1 MFVDKESGFKV
12 KRYLQNLRWSANI
25 KVLPIIVIAIF
36 LTGCSHSKSMI
47 MKFREIQLTNDAYGH
62 TIHNT
67 QAFSKDDQW
76 IVYDTRNDDTKIAE
90 TNKIEMV
97 NVQTGEIKELYA
109 TQNQSQFGPGVGA
122 ATFSPQQDIVLFIH
136 GIRNANSQNP
146 YSITR
151 RTGVAVDIPHPGKPT
166 FMDSRDI
173 QAPYTPGALRGGTH
187 AHTWSGD
194 GQWISFTYNDYV
206 LEQLPKT
213 DSSILDL
220 RTVGVMVPQAV
231 EVKTDTDSLENF
243 SGKMFSVVAAEVVN
257 NPRCGSDEIDK
268 AFDETWIGKNGYI
281 NRLGNRQKKAIAFQ
295 GNVRDNEGKAK
306 TEVFVLDLPDFPF
319 KPKPNK
325 PLQGT
330 PDTRPNV
337 PEGFHQRRITFT
349 QNGIEGPR
357 HWLRATY
364 DGALIAFLAKDT
376 DGIIQIFGVSPNGG
390 HTIQITKNKFSV
402 EGPYNFSPDDKYI
415 AYTADNSIFI
425 TEIQNGNT
433 QRITKR
439 FEDWEKPLNAPVWS
453 YKGDKIAFNRKVKF
467 SDGEYIQIFILVK
480 MGK

>member
-1 MFVDKESGFKV
+1 
-12 KRYLQNLRWSANI
+12 
-25 KVLPIIVIAIF
+25 
-36 LTGCSHSKSMI
+36 

-67 QAFSKDDQW
+67 QVFSGDDQW

-97 NVQTGEIKELYA
+97 NVQTGAILELYA

-151 RTGVAVDIPHPGKPT
+151 RTGVAVDIHHPGKPI
-166 FMDSRDI
+166 FMDARNI

-206 LEQLPKT
+206 LEQLSKT
-213 DSSILDL
+213 DSSIKDS
-220 RTVGVMVPQAV
+220 RTVGVIAPQPV
-231 EVKTDTDSLENF
+231 EVKTDDDSLENF
-243 SGKMFSVVAAEVVN
+243 SGKMFSVVAAEVVSQ
-257 NPRCGSDEIDK
+257 PKWGSDEIDK
-268 AFDETWIGKNGYI
+268 AFDETWIGNGYI
-281 NRLGNRQKKAIAFQ
+281 NRFGNRQKNAIAFQ
-295 GNVRDNEGKAK
+295 GNVRDNEGKIK
-306 TEVFVLDLPDFPF
+306 TEVFVLDLPVFPF
-319 KPKPNK
+319 KSKLNK

-330 PDTRPNV
+330 SNTHPNV
-337 PEGFHQRRITFT
+337 PEGFHQRRVTFT
-349 QNGIEGPR
+349 KNGIEGPR
-357 HWLRATY
+357 HWLRTTG
-364 DGALIAFLAKDT
+364 DGELIAFLAKDT

-390 HTIQITKNKFSV
+390 SVIQISKNKFSV
-402 EGPYNFSPDDKYI
+402 EGPFNFSPNDKFI

-453 YKGDKIAFNRKVKF
+453 YKGDRIAYNRKVKF
-467 SDGEYIQIFILVK
+467 SDGEYIQIFILEK
-480 MGK
+480 MDK

>member
-1 MFVDKESGFKV
+1 
-12 KRYLQNLRWSANI
+12 
-25 KVLPIIVIAIF
+25 
-36 LTGCSHSKSMI
+36 
-47 MKFREIQLTNDAYGH
+47 MKFSEIRLTNAAYGH

-67 QAFSKDDQW
+67 QVFSRDDQW
-76 IVYDTRNDDTKIAE
+76 IVFDTRNDDTQIGE
-90 TNKIEMV
+90 TSKIEMV
-97 NVQTGEIKELYA
+97 NVHTGTIIELYA
-109 TQNQSQFGPGVGA
+109 TQNQSKFGPGVGA
-122 ATFSPQQDIVLFIH
+122 ATFSPMQDSVLFIH
-136 GIRNANSQNP
+136 GIRNATSENP

-151 RTGVAVDIPHPGKPT
+151 RTGIAVDIKHPGKPI
-166 FMDSRDI
+166 FMDARDI
-173 QAPYTPGALRGGTH
+173 QAPYTAGALRGGTH

-206 LEQLPKT
+206 LEQLSKT
-213 DSSILDL
+213 DSSIKDL

-231 EVKTDTDSLENF
+231 VVKTDVDVFENF
-243 SGKMFSVVAAEVVN
+243 SGEMFSVVAAEVVSDAQW
-257 NPRCGSDEIDK
+257 GSDEIDK

-295 GNVRDNEGKAK
+295 GNVRDNEGKPK

-330 PDTRPNV
+330 PDTCPNV
-337 PEGFHQRRITFT
+337 PVGFHQRRITFT

-357 HWLRATY
+357 HWLRTTS
-364 DGALIAFLAKDT
+364 DGELIAFFAKDT

-390 HTIQITKNKFSV
+390 AIIQITKNKFSV
-402 EGPYNFSPDDKYI
+402 EGPFNFSLDGKYI
-415 AYTADNSIFI
+415 AYAADNSILI
-425 TEIQNGNT
+425 TEIQNGKAH
-433 QRITKR
+433 RITKR

-467 SDGEYIQIFILVK
+467 SDGEYIQIFILEK
-480 MGK
+480 MDK